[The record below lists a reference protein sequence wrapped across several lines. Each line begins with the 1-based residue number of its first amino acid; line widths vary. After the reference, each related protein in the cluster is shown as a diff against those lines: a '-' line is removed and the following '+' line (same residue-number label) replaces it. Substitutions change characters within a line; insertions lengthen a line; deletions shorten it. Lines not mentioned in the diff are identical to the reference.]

1 MIQAMYNQR
10 FELMVRPL
18 GQTAVGGANFA
29 TLFGDAT
36 KTATQAA
43 ALLAASADSGSG
55 PVRTLPGAQTILGDP
70 DVQGWLNS
78 YYAERKANNP
88 LVASDGLSATT
99 SYQPAAGAGS
109 NFSADSVYGPDQIYA
124 QALANQVGNAFATLT
139 GDKAAEL
146 TSQLPGIPSQQAQQ
160 EFDRRLALENLDR
173 LQSGQPIDTT
183 AYWSD
188 PGPIT
193 TGGVTY
199 TSQQLGYAGPGQ
211 SSGPQPIYISEA
223 DQIPGTN
230 TFGVPGYDG
239 TVTGIEPGRYYTLQ
253 QLENAGLPAGQ
264 PDAQFHPGSWTTTQ
278 NA

>member
-1 MIQAMYNQR
+1 MYNQR
-10 FELMVRPL
+10 FELMERPL

-43 ALLAASADSGSG
+43 ALLAAFADSGSG
-55 PVRTLPGAQTILGDP
+55 PVRTLPGAQTSLGDP

-78 YYAERKANNP
+78 YYAEQKANNP
-88 LVASDGLSATT
+88 LAASDGLSAAT

-109 NFSADSVYGPDQIYA
+109 NFSADSVYGPDQVYA

-239 TVTGIEPGRYYTLQ
+239 TVTGITPGRYYTLQ